1 MNFTSMV
8 LDLTCSVSYGFQSK
22 RSKWLM
28 EEHQEGS
35 ELINS
40 DKGLKNMKTLN
51 YSINWSES
59 FSVNKIS

>member
-1 MNFTSMV
+1 WDTKRQKRQTMNFTSMV

-35 ELINS
+35 ELTNS
-40 DKGLKNMKTLN
+40 DKGLKNMKIT
-51 YSINWSES
+51 
-59 FSVNKIS
+59 

>member
-1 MNFTSMV
+1 
-8 LDLTCSVSYGFQSK
+8 
-22 RSKWLM
+22 M

-59 FSVNKIS
+59 FSVNKKY